1 MINYKFLIIGSRGV
15 GKTSILNQ
23 YCHNLF
29 INKYQST
36 FNYNYFSNEI
46 CIDNINFKINLWD
59 TSGISQDLHISD
71 NLIRDCNTI
80 IIVYDITSISSFSNI
95 DKWLVKIKKM
105 ESYNYCD
112 IILVGNKND
121 LDNREVHY
129 SEGYKFAKDNNIL
142 FFEVNSKNK
151 HNINN
156 LFRSIIKKIFDK
168 KDDNDDNALCYNRCC

>member
-29 INKYQST
+29 INKYQPT
-36 FNYNYFSNEI
+36 FNYNYFSNNI
-46 CIDNINFKINLWD
+46 CVGNIDFKINLWD
-59 TSGISQDLHISD
+59 TSGISQDLHIYD
-71 NLIRDCNTI
+71 NLIRHCNSI
-80 IIVYDITSISSFSNI
+80 IIVYDITSISSFNNI

-105 ESYNYCD
+105 KSYNGCD

-129 SEGYKFAKDNNIL
+129 FEGEKFAKDNNLL
-142 FFEVNSKNK
+142 FIEVNSKNK
-151 HNINN
+151 DNINN
-156 LFRSIIKKIFDK
+156 LFGSIIKQLSDK
-168 KDDNDDNALCYNRCC
+168 KNDDLDLCYNRCC